1 MKSQYYD
8 LRSQSEH
15 WQDLFIQQNF
25 LQIGCT
31 SWTSYLQL
39 GRGLV
44 TCKIVSRISAS
55 IDWSID
61 PIVFEQEFIS
71 QAQVERYLRMLE
83 VDREAVVAIHNVINT
98 YDPTQAIVL
107 LIRWDHEVQ
116 ISVLQNLKIS
126 PADCYKQVQ
135 QRWTEFQLGATE
147 RDRAE

>member
-1 MKSQYYD
+1 MRSPYYD
-8 LRSQSEH
+8 LRSPHCDH
-15 WQDLFIQQNF
+15 WQNLFIQQNF

-31 SWTSYLQL
+31 SWSGYLKL

-44 TCKIVSRISAS
+44 TCNIANRISAS

-61 PIVFEQEFIS
+61 PVVFEQEFIA

-83 VDREAVVAIHNVINT
+83 VDRKAVVSIHNAIDT

-107 LIRWDHEVQ
+107 LIRSDHDVQ
-116 ISVLQNLKIS
+116 TTLLQNLKIS

-135 QRWTEFQLGATE
+135 QRWREFHIGTA
-147 RDRAE
+147 